1 MKYWSSPLQ
10 MTKET
15 LTLMHPVMHCC
26 RNQMKVSA
34 TVPGRGIV
42 GVWVHHHQHSVEV
55 SALHHPV
62 HHLKLS
68 ITAMVVAALYSSLP
82 ESRPPLSG
90 RTMSLT
96 MLVTFRMETFLT
108 CRKLMWNQLQ
118 LKQRV
123 SRLLKQTMLWRKT
136 LE

>member
-1 MKYWSSPLQ
+1 
-10 MTKET
+10 
-15 LTLMHPVMHCC
+15 
-26 RNQMKVSA
+26 
-34 TVPGRGIV
+34 
-42 GVWVHHHQHSVEV
+42 
-55 SALHHPV
+55 
-62 HHLKLS
+62 
-68 ITAMVVAALYSSLP
+68 
-82 ESRPPLSG
+82 
-90 RTMSLT
+90 MSLT